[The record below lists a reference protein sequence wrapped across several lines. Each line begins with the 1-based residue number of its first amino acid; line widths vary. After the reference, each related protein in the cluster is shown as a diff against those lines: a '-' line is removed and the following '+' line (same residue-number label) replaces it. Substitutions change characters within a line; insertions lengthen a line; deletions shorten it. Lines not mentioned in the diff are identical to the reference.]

1 MAFRAKSNRT
11 RSQITIRWRRVARF
25 DEIRTPGLAREGRA
39 LYLPAPIWSQLRPL
53 SKKWD
58 QGRAGISNIVPP
70 FRAAGPDCSSG
81 LDARS
86 LWTVAESGSGLRS
99 NWQGRAC
106 WHHGLGGYVIIQA
119 PMFSVRTDPGTDPVD
134 VRRPPTPCL
143 LLFFFF
149 TSWLGIKV
157 KTPSYYLL
165 LSFFFPLYYVCPFL
179 CFPFNVVST
188 NYSTIQT
195 CPSLMCS
202 FNRVNIEGTNSSKVC
217 VWRQCMYVLLY
228 VCDGTGFVDWFHKG
242 FIYMRTV
249 LKFAFAYVLSF
260 PVLRWPS
267 VVTWTLKS
275 KY

>member
-157 KTPSYYLL
+157 KTPSYSLIY
-165 LSFFFPLYYVCPFL
+165 S
-179 CFPFNVVST
+179 ST
-188 NYSTIQT
+188 NCIFGCDLFYVTSDYSVAVFYDSYVHNNMKPTPI
-195 CPSLMCS
+195 
-202 FNRVNIEGTNSSKVC
+202 FNDFFLLPVHNLCTRQRH
-217 VWRQCMYVLLY
+217 WRQC
-228 VCDGTGFVDWFHKG
+228 W
-242 FIYMRTV
+242 
-249 LKFAFAYVLSF
+249 LKQAYVIREESGF
-260 PVLRWPS
+260 MW
-267 VVTWTLKS
+267 
-275 KY
+275 